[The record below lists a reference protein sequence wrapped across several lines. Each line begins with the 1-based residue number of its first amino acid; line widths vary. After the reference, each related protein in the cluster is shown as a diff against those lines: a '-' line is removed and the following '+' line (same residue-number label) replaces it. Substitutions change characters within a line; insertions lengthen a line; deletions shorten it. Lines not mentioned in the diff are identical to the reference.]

1 MGSSRWVERIPR
13 LKRKE
18 AQLDQIIDTA
28 FAVRSHHC
36 SLVQAADLVA
46 FVVRRHVELEAKAN
60 DSASDDELEV
70 IKDCLKQIAP
80 RSYRCSGAMK
90 AQTQA
95 SRRVVPRNRTDWV
108 REAAEG

>member
-1 MGSSRWVERIPR
+1 M
-13 LKRKE
+13 
-18 AQLDQIIDTA
+18 DQIIDTA

-90 AQTQA
+90 STNTSQPPSGT
-95 SRRVVPRNRTDWV
+95 
-108 REAAEG
+108 AESHRLGTRSC

>member
-1 MGSSRWVERIPR
+1 M
-13 LKRKE
+13 
-18 AQLDQIIDTA
+18 DQIIDTA

-80 RSYRCSGAMK
+80 RIYRCSAAMK
-90 AQTQA
+90 STNTSQ
-95 SRRVVPRNRTDWV
+95 S
-108 REAAEG
+108 AAWYRAIAPTGYDKLLKGKVE